1 MTDKTY
7 NDIANE
13 IVDVF
18 CSNISAEEQQ
28 KRFAKISEQE
38 NKWILFSATIKP
50 VFERMKGT
58 DLHSAAVILDKFMFN
73 SILNG
78 LYHPESNTIALN
90 VDLEEKQKL
99 LKEFGI
105 AKQID
110 TSSTNKDYVRII
122 DTLTARDYFAAKGQ
136 SFQTKSNH
144 PDFTN
149 YQDNL
154 TRIENVVKSH
164 HDMVYG
170 KYDYVAKSIQ
180 EILNSRYSEKE
191 KELLCDK
198 QVKESKVR
206 NSLSKPED
214 IADLF
219 SNAIVRRL
227 GKMPQNEI
235 AQFFEKITD
244 ILEDNGIPVKQK
256 AISAAMPFFEA
267 KDIKK
272 STADIE
278 KMTKPQL
285 KS

>member
-1 MTDKTY
+1 MTNKTY
-7 NDIANE
+7 NDIGNE

-18 CSNISAEEQQ
+18 CSNISVEEQQ
-28 KRFAKISEQE
+28 EKFAKIAEQE

-50 VFERMKGT
+50 VFERMKDA

-90 VDLEEKQKL
+90 VDVEEKQKL
-99 LKEFGI
+99 LKEFGM

-110 TSSTNKDYVRII
+110 TSSNNKDYIQII
-122 DTLTARDYFAAKGQ
+122 DILTGGDYFAAKGH
-136 SFQTKSNH
+136 SFKTKSNH

-149 YQDNL
+149 YNDNL
-154 TRIENVVKSH
+154 SRLENLIKSQN
-164 HDMVYG
+164 DMVYG

-235 AQFFEKITD
+235 PQFFEKITD

-256 AISAAMPFFEA
+256 AMSAAIPFFEA
-267 KDIKK
+267 NDIKQ

-278 KMTKPQL
+278 KITKPQL